1 MKERIEESLLQLFNK
16 HRILVWYDTKE
27 EFSKVYEDLE
37 LGDVAKERLTHNEFA
52 IKYKVYI
59 KYPEQKFLLYI
70 PYKRPADE
78 YNWLLDIEESNK
90 LFSTDQVALLLQDLE
105 LPIRLE
111 MKEWVSLHLDFFQ
124 NKERMQ
130 TFKRLLQPNE
140 TSYTLNLK
148 LCQVIFGC
156 DIPQIDNMLQVYT
169 QAYVEGSENNLT
181 AELIRFNVKDF
192 FWQEVI
198 RLYGIKNSFK
208 ESQLKVDKLTIAD
221 FIIQLFRK
229 NWKVTAT
236 QSQLNEAAIV
246 LVNSWKDS
254 KKFSKY
260 FTELSHQLEDELKIA
275 SLVAEVPLEQ
285 LIQEDLYESF
295 DQEIIRGLVS
305 LTSYQSK
312 DPAKLL
318 ELIKLRSHTYW
329 YEKQYRPY
337 YEALAMAI
345 QYKKYSFNFEELSCY
360 SFGDALKSYTTEWY
374 KVDYFYRKFI
384 QYYRETHSS
393 YILYDLAKE
402 IESNYTNKWL
412 LNQSEKWQF
421 FLDKQKAWYFDEK
434 SQHNFFN
441 YFLKPR
447 FLDANRKVF
456 VIVSD
461 ALRYECGVEL
471 HNHIMHSENRL
482 SSSLDFLVTGL
493 PSYTQLGMAALL
505 PHKSLKFMNG
515 DQIEIDGMSSV
526 GTAGRAKVVKT
537 NSGVKATAVTAE
549 EVMQMTARGVESKEL
564 VQEHDLIYIYHNLID
579 KVGDDKTSEDRLVEA
594 VQEELDY
601 LISLIK
607 KLSNMNAN
615 HIILT
620 ADHGFLYQH
629 EGLEESDYISEDLE
643 GDIMVFNR
651 RYILGREFLP
661 NSNFKYYLAKDLRVD
676 SDCIVALPKGLNRLR
691 RKGSGSRYVHGGAS
705 LQECITPLLYI
716 QRKRKDTLREV
727 DVDIIN
733 QANNR
738 ITTNQ
743 HRIQFYQKEPIGK
756 GIVPRDIKAYF
767 ATSEKE
773 GKQIIS
779 DIFSCTL
786 DKQENRSEDREV
798 EYLFTLS
805 THKVSSSDVYL
816 YVEGR
821 IGDSNQWEEL
831 MRLKY
836 KLSIAIE
843 RDFFF

>member
-1 MKERIEESLLQLFNK
+1 
-16 HRILVWYDTKE
+16 
-27 EFSKVYEDLE
+27 
-37 LGDVAKERLTHNEFA
+37 
-52 IKYKVYI
+52 
-59 KYPEQKFLLYI
+59 
-70 PYKRPADE
+70 
-78 YNWLLDIEESNK
+78 
-90 LFSTDQVALLLQDLE
+90 
-105 LPIRLE
+105 
-111 MKEWVSLHLDFFQ
+111 
-124 NKERMQ
+124 
-130 TFKRLLQPNE
+130 
-140 TSYTLNLK
+140 
-148 LCQVIFGC
+148 
-156 DIPQIDNMLQVYT
+156 
-169 QAYVEGSENNLT
+169 
-181 AELIRFNVKDF
+181 
-192 FWQEVI
+192 
-198 RLYGIKNSFK
+198 
-208 ESQLKVDKLTIAD
+208 
-221 FIIQLFRK
+221 
-229 NWKVTAT
+229 
-236 QSQLNEAAIV
+236 
-246 LVNSWKDS
+246 
-254 KKFSKY
+254 
-260 FTELSHQLEDELKIA
+260 
-275 SLVAEVPLEQ
+275 
-285 LIQEDLYESF
+285 
-295 DQEIIRGLVS
+295 
-305 LTSYQSK
+305 
-312 DPAKLL
+312 
-318 ELIKLRSHTYW
+318 
-329 YEKQYRPY
+329 
-337 YEALAMAI
+337 
-345 QYKKYSFNFEELSCY
+345 
-360 SFGDALKSYTTEWY
+360 
-374 KVDYFYRKFI
+374 
-384 QYYRETHSS
+384 
-393 YILYDLAKE
+393 
-402 IESNYTNKWL
+402 
-412 LNQSEKWQF
+412 
-421 FLDKQKAWYFDEK
+421 
-434 SQHNFFN
+434 
-441 YFLKPR
+441 
-447 FLDANRKVF
+447 
-456 VIVSD
+456 
-461 ALRYECGVEL
+461 
-471 HNHIMHSENRL
+471 
-482 SSSLDFLVTGL
+482 
-493 PSYTQLGMAALL
+493 
-505 PHKSLKFMNG
+505 MNG